1 MTDLRCWAFAHETRE
16 GKRLLSKFDGFE
28 YESTK
33 ALFWET
39 FPGTKLIYEQE
50 VPSPS
55 AEPINWANVLYW
67 WEG

>member
-1 MTDLRCWAFAHETRE
+1 MTDLRCWAFAHETKE
-16 GKRLLSKFDGFE
+16 GERLLSKFDGFE